1 MKAQGN
7 IKQETAKMRS
17 PRMDEFNIRRPMD
30 KVVYLCS
37 RTVRANVF
45 LACALWCLFGCG
57 AKNRAAEDD
66 TSDGATKTPATVEQA
81 ARILDLSTFPL
92 MDGAKL
98 PESRQVGNVFYLAP
112 GDVKSAFEFNR
123 KTLVVQGWKELP
135 DSSVT
140 DQSASAMFS
149 RSGFIVYLTVTPTG
163 DGMQQAR
170 LQNQGNVKPGKLPVP
185 PNAKPVYVGDSTA
198 MYETE
203 AAVAA
208 TADACR
214 NLFTAQG
221 WVPYGNAGDSA
232 IFKQNAIL
240 VTATVSSA
248 PARGGKTMIQYST
261 QQISA
266 DIPAPPNVEDLRY
279 ADEPPELTFETAG
292 NRDAIVDFYRT
303 SLANAGWKSTMD
315 HMVAVD
321 EKPTMIFRNPAKDML
336 TLANSGVLHDKLLFS
351 VRFQSAAEIAERDR
365 KIKELAPKLRAEAEA
380 KAAKEAA
387 ELAERNKVS
396 KVAVTLPA
404 DAKDVKQ
411 TKDSIKFTLGK
422 GKAKAAIESFR
433 TQFRDAGWKED
444 VASMAAMAGTLSFS
458 KEDGQSLTITY
469 SDTGFMPTEV
479 SLSAFRA
486 ELEAVK

>member
-221 WVPYGNAGDSA
+221 WVPYATPA
-232 IFKQNAIL
+232 IPP
-240 VTATVSSA
+240 SS
-248 PARGGKTMIQYST
+248 
-261 QQISA
+261 
-266 DIPAPPNVEDLRY
+266 N
-279 ADEPPELTFETAG
+279 
-292 NRDAIVDFYRT
+292 
-303 SLANAGWKSTMD
+303 
-315 HMVAVD
+315 
-321 EKPTMIFRNPAKDML
+321 
-336 TLANSGVLHDKLLFS
+336 
-351 VRFQSAAEIAERDR
+351 
-365 KIKELAPKLRAEAEA
+365 
-380 KAAKEAA
+380 
-387 ELAERNKVS
+387 
-396 KVAVTLPA
+396 
-404 DAKDVKQ
+404 
-411 TKDSIKFTLGK
+411 
-422 GKAKAAIESFR
+422 R
-433 TQFRDAGWKED
+433 TQSSSPRLSRPRPRGAGR
-444 VASMAAMAGTLSFS
+444 
-458 KEDGQSLTITY
+458 
-469 SDTGFMPTEV
+469 P
-479 SLSAFRA
+479 
-486 ELEAVK
+486 